1 MTCLSDG
8 LLRSQIDRE
17 LEGEPLRRVEEH
29 LLSCESCRARRAEM
43 VEAAARVR
51 MSLNALSPA
60 VAGAAQD
67 PAEAYLRFRRQI
79 SAVSKP
85 PVFALWRKP
94 LGGALAAGI
103 ALAFLISFAPA
114 RSWGQH
120 ILSMLRIQK
129 VAVVPLD
136 LSALAT
142 DTKNGGSTGKLLAQ
156 MISDSVVVTEKP
168 GEPQTVS
175 DVGSA
180 SHAAG
185 FDVRSLSDLGSPQK
199 IVVRGEGAFHTT
211 LDRSRMQ
218 DLLDQV
224 GRSDI
229 QIPASAGGSTIA
241 VHTSKLVHLMYGNCP
256 TEKAVAGCIS
266 LIETR
271 TPVVSVPP
279 NLDLPA
285 LAEAGLQV
293 AGMSAA
299 ETHAFSQT
307 VNWSSTLVIPIPQIG
322 SSFRTVAVDGVDGTL
337 IETAARGQ
345 RPSEYSLLWVNDGM
359 VYSLHGSGDLSR
371 ALTATASLN

>member
-175 DVGSA
+175 DVGSGQPCGRVRRSFFERSGLA
-180 SHAAG
+180 TEDRRPRRRGISHHARSQPHAGFARSGWPFRYTNSRFSRGQHHRCSYVKTSSPDVWKLSYRKGRRWMYFADRNSHAGGERAAQ
-185 FDVRSLSDLGSPQK
+185 SGSP
-199 IVVRGEGAFHTT
+199 RF
-211 LDRSRMQ
+211 
-218 DLLDQV
+218 
-224 GRSDI
+224 GRSWA
-229 QIPASAGGSTIA
+229 ASRRYECRRDARLLA
-241 VHTSKLVHLMYGNCP
+241 DRQLVF
-256 TEKAVAGCIS
+256 
-266 LIETR
+266 
-271 TPVVSVPP
+271 
-279 NLDLPA
+279 
-285 LAEAGLQV
+285 
-293 AGMSAA
+293 
-299 ETHAFSQT
+299 HA
-307 VNWSSTLVIPIPQIG
+307 G
-322 SSFRTVAVDGVDGTL
+322 SSYPADRQFLPHCCR
-337 IETAARGQ
+337 
-345 RPSEYSLLWVNDGM
+345 
-359 VYSLHGSGDLSR
+359 
-371 ALTATASLN
+371 